1 MGDGSRF
8 SRRRYVQRRAVPAN
22 LIRLCAIFLP
32 CAQAPPQLRVTLS
45 ACGYLPRV
53 WGRGASVRA
62 GVLATTALSLCL
74 SVLAAAPGQAQTP
87 PPTPAPQA
95 PPPLPGFMPAFEIT
109 RIVRASGFDPL
120 APPLREGTNYVVRA
134 TDFRGI
140 LMRVVVDARS
150 GAIRAVNRIVPGPG
164 PYGQFGMV
172 TPPYGVAPAYPPY
185 GAVRAYPPDVVVPAL
200 MPEDEITAAPPPSAP
215 LTPPLPAAIL
225 RPGAHPLA
233 STPPLPRPRPAELA
247 SHKAADDA
255 KSDAKPDAKPDAKSA
270 ARPDLTPAGR
280 PDVKSGTAVSGSAA
294 APAAPNK
301 LPPATVPIND

>member
-1 MGDGSRF
+1 M
-8 SRRRYVQRRAVPAN
+8 
-22 LIRLCAIFLP
+22 
-32 CAQAPPQLRVTLS
+32 RV
-45 ACGYLPRV
+45 
-53 WGRGASVRA
+53 
-62 GVLATTALSLCL
+62 GVLAATAFSLCVAL
-74 SVLAAAPGQAQTP
+74 LAAAPGQAQTP
-87 PPTPAPQA
+87 PPAPQA
-95 PPPLPGFMPAFEIT
+95 PPPPLPGFMPAFEIT

-120 APPLREGTNYVVRA
+120 APPLREGTTYVVRA

-172 TPPYGVAPAYPPY
+172 TPPYGVAPAYPPPDI
-185 GAVRAYPPDVVVPAL
+185 AAPDV
-200 MPEDEITAAPPPSAP
+200 MPDEETTAAPALRPPPAA
-215 LTPPLPAAIL
+215 LAPPLPAAVL

-233 STPPLPRPRPAELA
+233 SGPPLPRPRPAELA
-247 SHKAADDA
+247 SRKAADDA

-270 ARPDLTPAGR
+270 ARPGLTPAGR

-301 LPPATVPIND
+301 SPPAAVPIND